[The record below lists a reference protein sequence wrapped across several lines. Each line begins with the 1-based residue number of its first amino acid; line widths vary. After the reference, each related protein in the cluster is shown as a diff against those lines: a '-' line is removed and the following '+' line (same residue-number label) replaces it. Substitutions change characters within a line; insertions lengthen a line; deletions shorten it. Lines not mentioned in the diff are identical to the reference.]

1 MFRSKQHVL
10 AQPKVLT
17 IKINEEVTNEEF
29 LYSIWDTLI
38 YRLDHDYVEIIDG
51 PRIYFPKDKYAAEPL
66 NKGFSSFIDYINR
79 QTTDVKIYV
88 PREYFDYV

>member
-1 MFRSKQHVL
+1 MFRKKRLVRK
-10 AQPKVLT
+10 PG
-17 IKINEEVTNEEF
+17 
-29 LYSIWDTLI
+29 YR
-38 YRLDHDYVEIIDG
+38 RLDIKVCGDLAFSRLIDIWPMYSASFSFYGIRIIDG